1 MNFILSY
8 FASESSLLITKLR
21 FQIRLTFFSLAVPRP
36 PFPYPAL
43 MQGYLYFTFV
53 FRTLKPF
60 LWSTSIAFY
69 LSMLLP
75 SFLSKYFHGIWL
87 NRSFQIW
94 RFPPSLSYCS
104 FHSPIYPFCVTLC
117 AATPTI
123 ICAGRPTLWIS
134 LRCLSW
140 SLQSFQPVFRGPLQ
154 ALRVVK
160 QWWKLSDLRTSRWLC
175 SKFWV
180 NRSRT
185 EPDRRQL
192 CLVLRRFCRLLKP

>member
-21 FQIRLTFFSLAVPRP
+21 FQIRLTFFSLPVPLP
-36 PFPYPAL
+36 PFPSPAL

-75 SFLSKYFHGIWL
+75 SFLSKYFHGIWP

-104 FHSPIYPFCVTLC
+104 FHSPIYLFSWLC
-117 AATPTI
+117 APP
-123 ICAGRPTLWIS
+123 RL
-134 LRCLSW
+134 LLFV
-140 SLQSFQPVFRGPLQ
+140 Q
-154 ALRVVK
+154 VV
-160 QWWKLSDLRTSRWLC
+160 QLFEYHCDAFLGLCSHFSQCFGVLYKLS
-175 SKFWV
+175 V
-180 NRSRT
+180 
-185 EPDRRQL
+185 
-192 CLVLRRFCRLLKP
+192 